1 MQGKKSA
8 DMRRGL
14 VAVAALSALGS
25 CATVQPEPTM
35 PRVALDT
42 TAGTIVLALD
52 AAAAP
57 ITTCN
62 FISYVVTGDYDGG
75 TVFRTVSRETNTA
88 SRYPIDVIQAATPRG
103 SDDASRPPITLERTR
118 DTGLRHMAGAVSMAR
133 DGPDSATSS
142 FFIVTQDTPSL
153 DFGGGRNPDGQ
164 GFAAFG
170 AVVEGLDVARRIQ
183 RMPANSKEQL
193 TPPVAIRSARL
204 LDAAPA
210 VCMKSMRP

>member
-14 VAVAALSALGS
+14 VAVAALSALAG
-25 CATVQPEPTM
+25 CATVQPDPTM

-42 TAGTIVLALD
+42 TAGTMVLALD

-62 FISYVVTGDYDGG
+62 FISYVVTGDYEGG
-75 TVFRTVSRETNTA
+75 TFFRTVSRETNTA

-118 DTGLRHMAGAVSMAR
+118 DTGLRHTAGAVSMAR

-170 AVVEGLDVARRIQ
+170 AVVQGLDVARRIQ
-183 RMPANSKEQL
+183 RMPANSDEQL
-193 TPPVAIRSARL
+193 TTPVTIRSARL

-210 VCMKSMRP
+210 VCTRSMRP